1 MIKIITKSEEETKK
15 FAAKVAKV
23 ILRPSEGRS
32 RKEAIVLGLFGD
44 LGAGKTTFCQGFAS
58 GLGISENIHSPTFVI
73 MKNYKLKA
81 KSYQLIHIDAYRLQN
96 PKELLDLGWDELIE
110 NPRNIILVEWADKIQ
125 KILPKNYIQVKL
137 EYIDKNKRKIFLR
150 STPNILKIICQW
162 KNSNTVNSV

>member
-1 MIKIITKSEEETKK
+1 
-15 FAAKVAKV
+15 
-23 ILRPSEGRS
+23 
-32 RKEAIVLGLFGD
+32 
-44 LGAGKTTFCQGFAS
+44 
-58 GLGISENIHSPTFVI
+58 